1 MNKNNPQEL
10 YSQSKY
16 DFHKKRKV
24 INPKHQKRKHIKQKK
39 PKNKEKVKAKE
50 KENIPNEII
59 EDNNEINKSLNHHP
73 EKKAKEKI
81 EKNYHKA
88 QKDDKDIS
96 KLKSEEMRYFGKNI
110 NNLSS
115 LEQRINQYIVNG
127 SNFKKLFSNDNL
139 VMNYNSTILPKN
151 NSDID
156 EIFELLSIKY
166 VSNPQYVI
174 EYRKDIF
181 LSLLKEEKNNTPD
194 YALMKN
200 IIESETRLK
209 YILFLIQVCD
219 KITNK
224 EEIHY
229 LSINIFDRV
238 LIKYYQMNKIINE
251 KILQLICFT
260 SLFIAYKYETGFY
273 FLIDDLIN
281 HTEDSLVTKEQVL
294 KFEYEINS
302 LLDFDYL
309 IVYPSDFL
317 KHYELIDNITNKKI
331 YYFCLYL
338 IDFIIS
344 DINLMSY
351 KKSLIT
357 ASCYYIAKA
366 NLINVN
372 NWTNVFQFVTGYRKD
387 EVKDLAI
394 KIIKEMKESKNSV
407 IFRCLKKKYS
417 KEDYFNVSD
426 DIIKKK

>member
-1 MNKNNPQEL
+1 MNKNIPQEL
-10 YSQSKY
+10 YNHSKY

-24 INPKHQKRKHIKQKK
+24 QNPKNQKRKYIKQKK
-39 PKNKEKVKAKE
+39 PKNKERE
-50 KENIPNEII
+50 KENTPNEIF
-59 EDNNEINKSLNHHP
+59 EENNEINKLLNKHQ
-73 EKKAKEKI
+73 EKKEKEKI
-81 EKNYHKA
+81 DKNYKKE
-88 QKDDKDIS
+88 QQDKDIS
-96 KLKSEEMRYFGKNI
+96 KLKNDEMRYFGKNI

-115 LEQRINQYIVNG
+115 LEQRINQYIING
-127 SNFKKLFSNDNL
+127 SNFKKLFTNNNL
-139 VMNYNSTILPKN
+139 VMNYNSIILPKN
-151 NSDID
+151 NSEID

-181 LSLLKEEKNNTPD
+181 LTLLREEKNNIPD
-194 YALMKN
+194 YTLIKN
-200 IIESETRLK
+200 IIAPETRLK

-224 EEIHY
+224 EEMHY
-229 LSINIFDRV
+229 LSVNIFDRV

-260 SLFIAYKYETGFY
+260 ALFIAYKYETGFY

-302 LLDFDYL
+302 LLDFEYL
-309 IVYPSDFL
+309 VVYPSDFL
-317 KHYELIDNITNKKI
+317 KHYELIDSISNKKI

-372 NWTNVFQFVTGYRKD
+372 NWSNVFQFVTGYRKD

-394 KIIKEMKESKNSV
+394 KIIKEMKDSKNSV
-407 IFRCLKKKYS
+407 IFKCLKKKYS
-417 KEDYFNVSD
+417 REEYYNVSD

>member
-1 MNKNNPQEL
+1 MNKNIPQEL
-10 YSQSKY
+10 YNHSKY

-24 INPKHQKRKHIKQKK
+24 QNPKNQKRKYIKQKK
-39 PKNKEKVKAKE
+39 PKNKERE
-50 KENIPNEII
+50 KENTPNEIF
-59 EDNNEINKSLNHHP
+59 EENNEINKLLNKHQ
-73 EKKAKEKI
+73 EKKEKEKI
-81 EKNYHKA
+81 DKNYKKE
-88 QKDDKDIS
+88 QQDKDIS
-96 KLKSEEMRYFGKNI
+96 KLKNDEMRYFGKNI

-115 LEQRINQYIVNG
+115 LEQRINQYIING
-127 SNFKKLFSNDNL
+127 SNFKKLFTNNNL
-139 VMNYNSTILPKN
+139 VMNYNSIILPKN
-151 NSDID
+151 NSEID

-181 LSLLKEEKNNTPD
+181 LTLLREEKNNIPD
-194 YALMKN
+194 YTLIKN
-200 IIESETRLK
+200 IIAPETRLK

-260 SLFIAYKYETGFY
+260 ALFIAYKYETGFY

-302 LLDFDYL
+302 LLDFEYL
-309 IVYPSDFL
+309 VVYPSDFL
-317 KHYELIDNITNKKI
+317 KHYELIDSISNKKI

-372 NWTNVFQFVTGYRKD
+372 NWSNVFQFVTGYRKD

-394 KIIKEMKESKNSV
+394 KIIKEMKDSKNSV
-407 IFRCLKKKYS
+407 IFKCLKKKYS
-417 KEDYFNVSD
+417 REEYYNVSD

>member
-1 MNKNNPQEL
+1 MNKNIPQEL
-10 YSQSKY
+10 YNHSKY
-16 DFHKKRKV
+16 DFHKKRK
-24 INPKHQKRKHIKQKK
+24 IQNPKNQKRKYIKPKK
-39 PKNKEKVKAKE
+39 PKNKERE
-50 KENIPNEII
+50 KENTPNEIF
-59 EDNNEINKSLNHHP
+59 EENNEINKLLNKHQ
-73 EKKAKEKI
+73 EKKEKEKI
-81 EKNYHKA
+81 DKNYKKE
-88 QKDDKDIS
+88 QQDNKDIS
-96 KLKSEEMRYFGKNI
+96 KLKNDEMRYFGKNI

-115 LEQRINQYIVNG
+115 LEQRINQYIING
-127 SNFKKLFSNDNL
+127 NNFKKLFTNNNL
-139 VMNYNSTILPKN
+139 VMNYNSIILPKN
-151 NSDID
+151 NSEID

-181 LSLLKEEKNNTPD
+181 LTLLREEKNNIPD
-194 YALMKN
+194 YTLIKN
-200 IIESETRLK
+200 IIEPETRLK

-238 LIKYYQMNKIINE
+238 LIKYYQMNKIMNE

-260 SLFIAYKYETGFY
+260 ALFIAYKYETGFY

-302 LLDFDYL
+302 LLDFEYL
-309 IVYPSDFL
+309 VVYPSDFL
-317 KHYELIDNITNKKI
+317 KHYELIDSISNKKI

-372 NWTNVFQFVTGYRKD
+372 NWSNVFQFVTGYRKD

-394 KIIKEMKESKNSV
+394 KIIKEMKDSKNSV
-407 IFRCLKKKYS
+407 IFKCLKKKYS
-417 KEDYFNVSD
+417 REEYYNVSD

>member
-1 MNKNNPQEL
+1 MNKNIPQEL
-10 YSQSKY
+10 YNHSKY

-24 INPKHQKRKHIKQKK
+24 QNPKNQKRKYIKQKK
-39 PKNKEKVKAKE
+39 PKNKERE
-50 KENIPNEII
+50 KENTPNEIL
-59 EDNNEINKSLNHHP
+59 EENNEINKLLNKHQ
-73 EKKAKEKI
+73 EKKEKEKI
-81 EKNYHKA
+81 DKNYKKE
-88 QKDDKDIS
+88 QQDNKDIS
-96 KLKSEEMRYFGKNI
+96 KLKNDEMRYFGKNI

-115 LEQRINQYIVNG
+115 LEQRINQYIING
-127 SNFKKLFSNDNL
+127 NNFKKLFTNNNL
-139 VMNYNSTILPKN
+139 VMNYNSIILPKN
-151 NSDID
+151 NSEID

-181 LSLLKEEKNNTPD
+181 LTLLREEKNNIPD
-194 YALMKN
+194 YTLIKN
-200 IIESETRLK
+200 IIAPETRLK

-260 SLFIAYKYETGFY
+260 ALFIAYKYETGFY

-302 LLDFDYL
+302 LLDFEYL
-309 IVYPSDFL
+309 VVYPSDFL
-317 KHYELIDNITNKKI
+317 KHYELIDSISNKKI

-366 NLINVN
+366 NIINVN
-372 NWTNVFQFVTGYRKD
+372 NWSNVFQFVTGYRKD

-394 KIIKEMKESKNSV
+394 KIIKEMKDSKNSV
-407 IFRCLKKKYS
+407 IFKCLKKKYS
-417 KEDYFNVSD
+417 REEYYNVSD

>member
-1 MNKNNPQEL
+1 MNKNIPQEL
-10 YSQSKY
+10 YNHSKY

-24 INPKHQKRKHIKQKK
+24 QNPKNQKRKYIKQKK
-39 PKNKEKVKAKE
+39 TKNKERE
-50 KENIPNEII
+50 KENTPNEIF
-59 EDNNEINKSLNHHP
+59 EENNEINKLLNKHQ
-73 EKKAKEKI
+73 EKKEKEKI
-81 EKNYHKA
+81 DKNYKKE
-88 QKDDKDIS
+88 QQDNKDIS
-96 KLKSEEMRYFGKNI
+96 KLKNDEMRYFGKNI

-115 LEQRINQYIVNG
+115 LEQRINQYIING
-127 SNFKKLFSNDNL
+127 NNFKKLFTNNNL
-139 VMNYNSTILPKN
+139 VMNYNSIILPKN
-151 NSDID
+151 NSEID

-181 LSLLKEEKNNTPD
+181 LTLLREEKNNIPD
-194 YALMKN
+194 YTLIKN
-200 IIESETRLK
+200 IIAPETRLK

-260 SLFIAYKYETGFY
+260 ALFIAYKYETGFY

-302 LLDFDYL
+302 LLDFEYL
-309 IVYPSDFL
+309 VVYPSDFL
-317 KHYELIDNITNKKI
+317 KHYELIDSISNKKI

-372 NWTNVFQFVTGYRKD
+372 NWSNVFQFVTGYRKD

-394 KIIKEMKESKNSV
+394 KIIKEMKDSKNSV
-407 IFRCLKKKYS
+407 IFKCLKKK
-417 KEDYFNVSD
+417 
-426 DIIKKK
+426 

>member
-1 MNKNNPQEL
+1 MNKNIPQEL
-10 YSQSKY
+10 YNHSKY

-24 INPKHQKRKHIKQKK
+24 QNPKNQKRKYIKQKK
-39 PKNKEKVKAKE
+39 PKNKERE
-50 KENIPNEII
+50 KENTPNEIF
-59 EDNNEINKSLNHHP
+59 EENNEINKILNKHQ
-73 EKKAKEKI
+73 EKKEKEKI
-81 EKNYHKA
+81 DKNYKKE
-88 QKDDKDIS
+88 QQDNKDIS
-96 KLKSEEMRYFGKNI
+96 KLKNDEMRYFGKNI

-115 LEQRINQYIVNG
+115 LEQRINQYIING
-127 SNFKKLFSNDNL
+127 SNFKKLFTNNNL
-139 VMNYNSTILPKN
+139 VMNYNSIILPKN
-151 NSDID
+151 NSEID

-181 LSLLKEEKNNTPD
+181 LTLLREEKNNIPD
-194 YALMKN
+194 YTLIKN
-200 IIESETRLK
+200 IIAPETRLK

-260 SLFIAYKYETGFY
+260 ALFIAYKYETGFY

-302 LLDFDYL
+302 LLDFEYL
-309 IVYPSDFL
+309 VVYPSDFL
-317 KHYELIDNITNKKI
+317 KHYELIDSISNKKI

-372 NWTNVFQFVTGYRKD
+372 NWSNVFQFVTGYRKD

-394 KIIKEMKESKNSV
+394 KIIKEMKDSKNSV
-407 IFRCLKKKYS
+407 IFKCLKKKYS
-417 KEDYFNVSD
+417 REEYYNVSD

>member
-1 MNKNNPQEL
+1 MNKNIPQEL
-10 YSQSKY
+10 YNHSKY

-24 INPKHQKRKHIKQKK
+24 QNPKNQKRKYIKQKK
-39 PKNKEKVKAKE
+39 PKNKERE
-50 KENIPNEII
+50 KENTPNEIF
-59 EDNNEINKSLNHHP
+59 EENNEINKLLNKHQ
-73 EKKAKEKI
+73 EKKEKEKI
-81 EKNYHKA
+81 DKNYKKE
-88 QKDDKDIS
+88 QQDNKDIS
-96 KLKSEEMRYFGKNI
+96 KLKNDEMRYFGKNI

-115 LEQRINQYIVNG
+115 LEQRINQYIING
-127 SNFKKLFSNDNL
+127 NNFKKLFTNNNL
-139 VMNYNSTILPKN
+139 VMNYNSIILPKN
-151 NSDID
+151 NSEID

-181 LSLLKEEKNNTPD
+181 LTLLREEKNNIPD
-194 YALMKN
+194 YTLIKN
-200 IIESETRLK
+200 IIAPETRLK

-260 SLFIAYKYETGFY
+260 ALFIAYKYETGFY

-302 LLDFDYL
+302 LLDFEYL
-309 IVYPSDFL
+309 VVYPSDFL
-317 KHYELIDNITNKKI
+317 KHYELIDSISNKKI

-372 NWTNVFQFVTGYRKD
+372 NWSNVFQFVTGYRKD

-394 KIIKEMKESKNSV
+394 KIIKEMKDSKNSV
-407 IFRCLKKKYS
+407 IFKCLKKKYS
-417 KEDYFNVSD
+417 REEYYNVSD

>member
-1 MNKNNPQEL
+1 MNKNIPQEL
-10 YSQSKY
+10 YNHSKY

-24 INPKHQKRKHIKQKK
+24 QNPKNQKRKYIKQKK
-39 PKNKEKVKAKE
+39 PKNKERE
-50 KENIPNEII
+50 KENTPNEIF
-59 EDNNEINKSLNHHP
+59 EENNEINKLLNKHQ
-73 EKKAKEKI
+73 EKKEKEKI
-81 EKNYHKA
+81 DKNYKKE
-88 QKDDKDIS
+88 QQDNKDIS
-96 KLKSEEMRYFGKNI
+96 KLKNDEMRYFGKNI

-115 LEQRINQYIVNG
+115 LEQRINQYIING
-127 SNFKKLFSNDNL
+127 NNFKKLFTNNNL
-139 VMNYNSTILPKN
+139 VMNYNSIILPKN
-151 NSDID
+151 NSEID

-181 LSLLKEEKNNTPD
+181 LTLLREEKNNIPD
-194 YALMKN
+194 YTLIKN
-200 IIESETRLK
+200 IIAPETRIK

-260 SLFIAYKYETGFY
+260 ALFIAYKYETGFY

-302 LLDFDYL
+302 LLDFEYL
-309 IVYPSDFL
+309 VVYPSDFL
-317 KHYELIDNITNKKI
+317 KHYELIDSISNKKI

-372 NWTNVFQFVTGYRKD
+372 NWSNVFQFITGYRKD

-394 KIIKEMKESKNSV
+394 KIIKEMKDSKNSV
-407 IFRCLKKKYS
+407 IFKCLKKKYS
-417 KEDYFNVSD
+417 REEYYNVYD
-426 DIIKKK
+426 GIIKKK

>member
-1 MNKNNPQEL
+1 MNKNIPQEL
-10 YSQSKY
+10 YNHSKY

-24 INPKHQKRKHIKQKK
+24 QNPKNQKRKYIKQKK
-39 PKNKEKVKAKE
+39 PKNKERE
-50 KENIPNEII
+50 KENTPNEIF
-59 EDNNEINKSLNHHP
+59 EENNEINKLLNKHQ
-73 EKKAKEKI
+73 EKKEKEKI
-81 EKNYHKA
+81 DKNYKKE
-88 QKDDKDIS
+88 QQDNKDIS
-96 KLKSEEMRYFGKNI
+96 KLKNDEMRYFGKNI

-115 LEQRINQYIVNG
+115 LEQRINQYIING
-127 SNFKKLFSNDNL
+127 SNFKKLFTNNNL
-139 VMNYNSTILPKN
+139 VMNYNSIILPKN
-151 NSDID
+151 NSEID

-166 VSNPQYVI
+166 VLNPQYVI

-181 LSLLKEEKNNTPD
+181 LTFLREEKNNIPD
-194 YALMKN
+194 YTLIKN
-200 IIESETRLK
+200 IIAPETRLK

-229 LSINIFDRV
+229 LGINIFDRV

-260 SLFIAYKYETGFY
+260 ALFIAYKYETGFY

-302 LLDFDYL
+302 LLDFEYL
-309 IVYPSDFL
+309 VVYPSDFL
-317 KHYELIDNITNKKI
+317 KHYELIDSISNKKI

-372 NWTNVFQFVTGYRKD
+372 NWSNVFQFVTGYRKD

-394 KIIKEMKESKNSV
+394 KIIKEMKDSKNSV
-407 IFRCLKKKYS
+407 IFKCLKKKYS
-417 KEDYFNVSD
+417 REEYYNVSD